1 MRLYGG
7 PYHRPT
13 GLLTNCPWLVK
24 AARLCREAGPHRHIP
39 VEDKASE
46 AAEYPFDMCDQ
57 WAEAFSQWISNQ
69 GIPSPGEY
77 IREGAYAN
85 KLLRPEFDLSRKRQ
99 RTNQT
104 SSKEA
109 REQENDECVGGM
121 RNPHHAVAKGSGWIS
136 WGRQA
141 RVTLD
146 EVLRRHP
153 GVLQLVDRL
162 GTEMSDNEVARLQ
175 DQLQAAGATASKQ
188 MAKEL
193 GLQGKEGTE
202 KGPTGWRFSLVAA
215 ITSKAGDIDPDVAE
229 WLRGATPLGITREIP
244 PRGVFPPPGPT
255 KAQLES
261 AEFMAQRAGTVEV
274 ERNYKSFEE
283 NQKESEQEM
292 AWLEAEGHLERVG
305 DWGQILQR
313 WPRAIATK
321 VATLVKQKSDGTQ
334 KVRFIVDMLRSG
346 INSLATAGERIVL
359 PRAMDL
365 INSTLDL
372 WEAAKPGESLEFL
385 TIDIADAFLNLRIA
399 ERASAIVRAQN
410 GDYLVYRGV
419 PFGLATAPL
428 LWGAVAAWMGR
439 ATQTE
444 PRST

>member
-1 MRLYGG
+1 MWELKSYKRLLCPDRPVRLYGG

-85 KLLRPEFDLSRKRQ
+85 KLLRPEFDPSRKRQ

-202 KGPTGWRFSLVAA
+202 KGPTGWGSPSWRPSHQRRG
-215 ITSKAGDIDPDVAE
+215 TSTLMLPNGYEA
-229 WLRGATPLGITREIP
+229 
-244 PRGVFPPPGPT
+244 PRHWG
-255 KAQLES
+255 S
-261 AEFMAQRAGTVEV
+261 
-274 ERNYKSFEE
+274 
-283 NQKESEQEM
+283 
-292 AWLEAEGHLERVG
+292 LERFRLG
-305 DWGQILQR
+305 GSSRLPGQQR
-313 WPRAIATK
+313 PNSSRQSSWP
-321 VATLVKQKSDGTQ
+321 S
-334 KVRFIVDMLRSG
+334 
-346 INSLATAGERIVL
+346 ER
-359 PRAMDL
+359 
-365 INSTLDL
+365 
-372 WEAAKPGESLEFL
+372 E
-385 TIDIADAFLNLRIA
+385 
-399 ERASAIVRAQN
+399 Q
-410 GDYLVYRGV
+410 
-419 PFGLATAPL
+419 
-428 LWGAVAAWMGR
+428 
-439 ATQTE
+439 
-444 PRST
+444 